1 MFFELFVFLIVIAVA
16 LVIAGSVA
24 RRVWPLLLS
33 CMFFV
38 LTGSILLSEGL
49 RVETGAVWVQS
60 TGILTLSTTALTSA
74 NSMSV
79 ALLGNAFFYG
89 GFLVALVAIAFLLK
103 GRLSKVKGGFSV

>member
-16 LVIAGSVA
+16 LVIAGSVS

-33 CMFFV
+33 CVFFV

-49 RVETGAVWVQS
+49 RVETGASWTQS
-60 TGILTLSTTALTSA
+60 TGLLVITTEALTAA

-79 ALLGNAFFYG
+79 SLLGNAFFYG
-89 GFLVALVAIAFLLK
+89 GFLVAVVSIVFLLK
-103 GRLSKVKGGFSV
+103 GRLSKLKGGF